1 MDLIIHNTAVLRSQ
15 HVLCMD
21 HKIYCLKKKDE
32 SRNDEI
38 ERFFRWCAVS
48 WLSRAYL
55 HTSVSLLFFSFFL
68 NLWYSCLLF
77 YLWENQQQ
85 SLCSVQKVT
94 LRWIHGAR
102 VRQGYQSPCP
112 SSHGTTWHMGVR
124 VNHEHDARF
133 LWLMTRSDWFV
144 EGSEWAEQ
152 GTGLILTLWWK
163 VREEINV
170 LWR

>member
-1 MDLIIHNTAVLRSQ
+1 MCCAWTIKDIAWKRKMKAEMMKLRGFSDDVRFPGSVALIYIR
-15 HVLCMD
+15 
-21 HKIYCLKKKDE
+21 
-32 SRNDEI
+32 
-38 ERFFRWCAVS
+38 
-48 WLSRAYL
+48 LS
-55 HTSVSLLFFSFFL
+55 LFFFFFFFL

-133 LWLMTRSDWFV
+133 LWLMTCSDWFV